1 MAIVHSKNNTRKYSH
16 NRSYRKRDMV
26 YYSIKFTH
34 LNDNYTLLQKSVGRY
49 YKFNDTLFPNLNGLI
64 QFFKQNNTNNIVND
78 RYIELFNTLLKD
90 YITKPSKFHFIQL
103 LLRYAEWVNITINEE
118 LESHITNII
127 QNIETKPYSI
137 QLLTKFTNFMT
148 LRNMKYLYFKYMG
161 RSGDIHIFNKT
172 KIYKNIR
179 MYKKLLELYKF
190 SINDDIPSL
199 LNSFY
204 GLLPIYKIEPRLV
217 NIITNKIKFIESG
230 SFGSVFKIETKPEA
244 IKVID
249 VSKVSSL
256 NEVIAL
262 IKREVYTYYRITTL
276 ACNRNLFCNFINAYY
291 DNNIHK
297 IYVLMEYC
305 GVDLFTVLDSTNV
318 KHIPIKWFL
327 NIAYGIKCMHDN
339 NYVHFD
345 IKPENIIIENV
356 KYLDQLPQ
364 NISSGRNRSNESS
377 GRNRSNESSGRNR
390 SNESSGR
397 NRSNESSGRNI
408 SNESSGRN
416 RSNESNQRSRISRS
430 SLYIP
435 RETIAKLIDFG
446 LSYEISTI
454 SSLHPLHGTD
464 GYRAPEL
471 YSQTSI
477 DYKKCDIYSLG
488 ITIGICLYLKTYNP
502 PIETSINDMVGR
514 DEFKYLLFKL
524 NLHDMIDVNP
534 DVRPNI
540 DEVIQR
546 LHKITNRL

>member
-1 MAIVHSKNNTRKYSH
+1 MATVHSKNNRRRYSH
-16 NRSYRKRDMV
+16 NRSYRRRDMV
-26 YYSIKFTH
+26 NYSIKFTH
-34 LNDNYTLLQKSVGRY
+34 LNDNYTLLQKSIGRY
-49 YKFNDTLFPNLNGLI
+49 YKFNEKIFPNLNGFI
-64 QFFKQNNTNNIVND
+64 QFLNQTNTNNIVNNL
-78 RYIELFNTLLKD
+78 YIELFNTLLSD
-90 YITKPSKFHFIQL
+90 YINKPSKFHFIQL
-103 LLRYAEWVNITINEE
+103 LLRYAEWVNVAMNEV

-148 LRNMKYLYFKYMG
+148 LRNMKYLYFKYMD
-161 RSGDIHIFNKT
+161 RNGDIHIFNKT
-172 KIYKNIR
+172 KVYKNIR

-190 SINDDIPSL
+190 SVNDDIPSL

-305 GVDLFTVLDSTNV
+305 GVDLFTVLDSINI

-356 KYLDQLPQ
+356 RDIGQSTQ
-364 NISSGRNRSNESS
+364 NIISGRNRSNESS
-377 GRNRSNESSGRNR
+377 GRNRSNASSGSNR
-390 SNESSGR
+390 SNASSGS
-397 NRSNESSGRNI
+397 NRSRRI
-408 SNESSGRN
+408 
-416 RSNESNQRSRISRS
+416 RSN
-430 SLYIP
+430 LYIP

-502 PIETSINDMVGR
+502 NIEMSINTMVER

-524 NLHDMIDVNP
+524 NLFIF
-534 DVRPNI
+534 
-540 DEVIQR
+540 
-546 LHKITNRL
+546 